1 MPHDPLDDDRID
13 ALLADT
19 DRPDHEDASDNGQG
33 PPAPK
38 GEQPPHPADRADA
51 DDRAGNRA
59 GGAGG
64 GGGGQP
70 SQADRLVELAQARY
84 RLART
89 ERGEPFGVPH
99 DGPAIP
105 RMLRGEA
112 QSLRAELAASYTAE
126 YAKAPSSQ
134 GLADALTVLEGQAL
148 TAPVEPLELRV
159 ARCDEGITV
168 DLGDDTA
175 EAAVL
180 TPTGWR
186 TSASPVLFRRTPLT
200 APMPRPRPDGR
211 LDALRELINVSDDTW
226 PLLAAWLVAALIPD
240 IPHPIPLLT
249 GEQGTGKST
258 AARMLAGLVD
268 PSPAQLRTA
277 PRDVEGWV
285 VAASGSW
292 IVPLDNVSTIPEWL
306 SDALCRAVTGDGLVR
321 RQLYTSE
328 QLSVLSFR
336 RVIMLTA
343 IDPGALRGD
352 LADRL
357 LTVDLERIPPHRRRL
372 DHELERRYLQQRP
385 TILGGLFDL
394 ACQVLA
400 VLPTIDLD
408 QYPRMADFAEVV
420 AAVDQVL
427 GTEALATYVGQSHRL
442 AEDVVEADRVAA
454 AVRALV
460 ERTGGFEG
468 TAAELLERITPD
480 DRDERRDLPRDW
492 PTTPQHLGQQ
502 LKRAAPALRAVGIAV
517 DNERNR
523 STRRWV
529 LYREAAQ
536 EAVTSVTSVTGQA
549 QDGFCDDG
557 LMTGVTAQPSQAVTA
572 DPVACPDDDGG
583 DGDDGP
589 SRSLSGGEGSADADR
604 DAAAQ
609 EGVEPL

>member
-1 MPHDPLDDDRID
+1 MPHDPLDNDRLD

-19 DRPDHEDASDNGQG
+19 DRGSDHARENGQG
-33 PPAPK
+33 APAK
-38 GEQPPHPADRADA
+38 GEQPPHPADRAHA
-51 DDRAGNRA
+51 DNRA
-59 GGAGG
+59 GTRGDG
-64 GGGGQP
+64 GGGGQS
-70 SQADRLVELAQARY
+70 SQADRLVKLAQARY

-112 QSLRAELAASYTAE
+112 QSLRAELAAAYTAE
-126 YAKAPSSQ
+126 HAKAPSSQ

-148 TAPVEPLELRV
+148 TAPVESLGLRV
-159 ARCDEGITV
+159 ARCNEGITV

-180 TPTGWR
+180 TSAGWR
-186 TSASPVLFRRTPLT
+186 TSTSPVLFRRTPLT
-200 APMPRPRPDGR
+200 AAMSRPRSDGR
-211 LDALRELINVSDDTW
+211 LDALRDLINVSDDTW

-336 RVIMLTA
+336 RVVMLTA

-400 VLPTIDLD
+400 ALPTIDLD

-427 GTEALATYVGQSHRL
+427 GTRALATYVGQSHRL

-468 TAAELLERITPD
+468 TAGELLERITPE
-480 DRDERRDLPRDW
+480 DRDERRELPKDW
-492 PTTPQHLGQQ
+492 PTTAQHLGQQ

-517 DNERNR
+517 DNERSKR
-523 STRRWV
+523 TRRWV
-529 LYREAAQ
+529 LYRETAQ

-549 QDGFCDDG
+549 QDGICDDG
-557 LMTGVTAQPSQAVTA
+557 SVTGVTAQSSQAVTA
-572 DPVACPDDDGG
+572 DPLARPDDDGG

-589 SRSLSGGEGSADADR
+589 LRSLSGEEGAAEADR